1 MKSSS
6 DRRGSPGKLRAD
18 HFLMPKLLHSRFCQ
32 LSAPLV
38 LALVACNQEPGPRSS
53 ASVERPGASA
63 ANASP
68 APLDAAA
75 AHERPAFVTPYP
87 RGRWRLAPASALAQ
101 TVLWPSQ
108 ILIRHADVRNEVSFN
123 LAQWFSVPP
132 PSSRSREEALALA
145 QQVAREAAR
154 APDRFPELA
163 RQYSEDLARREE
175 GGAFGAIS
183 AAHLDSWPQV
193 LDALAALRPGETS
206 EVVET
211 RYGFHIFRREAP
223 PPEASLSGAHI
234 VIAHDA
240 AQWIAFFARDT
251 PPIRSREAA
260 WQRAQDIYRTARAEP
275 GRFAELVQQ
284 FSDHRD
290 ALVGGDVGAWSTRE
304 PSAYPMR
311 HWRLAELSVG
321 EVGAPI
327 ETHLGF
333 EIVQRTAPR
342 ERARYRA
349 RIFAPQTEISSE
361 VPRLDATARE
371 QAFLA
376 ASTQALE
383 FIREP
388 QRFAA
393 LGERAFVLQWE
404 EGRDNA
410 SLSAAF
416 QTLPV
421 GALTKVPV
429 ASEWGFIIAQR
440 LDPESEA
447 PVQYSTELPDPNE
460 PDLFKF
466 ADALSPEGTQAFL
479 SDLATDVQ
487 RELRLDAADA
497 ERLLRLHEVAG
508 PLELASAETRFAA
521 LARVIDGC
529 RSLLNAERFAN
540 YRAAFNRNVS
550 TAILTAPLVRAQ
562 VEGL

>member
-1 MKSSS
+1 ML
-6 DRRGSPGKLRAD
+6 KLA
-18 HFLMPKLLHSRFCQ
+18 HARFCQ

-38 LALVACNQEPGPRSS
+38 LALVACNRDPGPRSS
-53 ASVERPGASA
+53 ASVERPGVSA
-63 ANASP
+63 TNASP
-68 APLDAAA
+68 PPLDAPA
-75 AHERPAFVTPYP
+75 AHARPPFVIPYQ
-87 RGRWRLAPASALAQ
+87 RGRWRLAPASSLAQ
-101 TVLWPSQ
+101 VVLWPSQ

-123 LAQWFSVPP
+123 LGQWFSVPP
-132 PSSRSREEALALA
+132 PSSRRREEALVLA

-175 GGAFGAIS
+175 GGAFGAVS

-193 LDALAALRPGETS
+193 LDALAALRPGQTS

-223 PPEASLSGAHI
+223 PPEESLSGAHI

-260 WQRAQDIYRTARAEP
+260 WQRARDIYRKARAEP
-275 GRFAELVQQ
+275 ERFAELVQQ

-290 ALVGGDVGAWSTRE
+290 ALVGGDFGTWSTRE
-304 PSAYPMR
+304 PSAFPMR
-311 HWRLAELSVG
+311 NRRLAELSVG

-333 EIVQRTAPR
+333 EIVQRTSLR
-342 ERARYRA
+342 GRARYRA
-349 RIFAPQTEISSE
+349 RIFAPRTEISSE
-361 VPRLDATARE
+361 VPRLDMTARE
-371 QAFLA
+371 QAFQTVSA
-376 ASTQALE
+376 QAQE

-404 EGRDNA
+404 EGRDNPG
-410 SLSAAF
+410 LSAAF

-429 ASEWGFIIAQR
+429 DSEWGFIIAQR

-447 PVQYSTELPDPNE
+447 PVQYSTELPDPSE
-460 PDLFKF
+460 PNLGQF
-466 ADALSPEGTQAFL
+466 AMALSPEGTQAFL

-497 ERLLRLHEVAG
+497 ERLLRLHDIAG
-508 PLELASAETRFAA
+508 TVELASPPARFAA

-550 TAILTAPLVRAQ
+550 AAVLTAPLDRAQ